1 MRQRRDTSPYLFM
14 LPAVAALLI
23 VTFAPFIGAVFL
35 SLGRYELLRPWLG
48 WQFRGLGNFAEVLQ
62 DKAFWASA
70 LTTLKFVVTALAGE
84 TALGVAIALFLNR
97 EFRGKGVVRTLI
109 LAPMIISPAVVG
121 LVWRMLYNADVGLVN
136 YFFRLVGLPARPWL
150 GDPSTALWAVAATD
164 IWQWTPYIVMVA
176 LAALESLPLDYF
188 EVAKIEGASFLQ
200 TLRYVTLPLIKPVL
214 LVAVIVRTMDL
225 LNTFGTI
232 FVMTN
237 GGPGRVTETLVIY
250 GYKTGFNFFHIGY
263 ASAIA
268 LVATVFTTIFA
279 LNFVNR
285 TVDREAEVA

>member
-1 MRQRRDTSPYLFM
+1 M
-14 LPAVAALLI
+14 LPAVAALLV
-23 VTFAPFIGAVFL
+23 VTFAPFIGAVLL

-48 WQFRGLGNFAEVLQ
+48 WQFRGFGNFIEVLQ
-62 DKAFWASA
+62 DRAFWQSA
-70 LTTLKFVVTALAGE
+70 LTTLKFGAVALSGE
-84 TALGVAIALFLNR
+84 TVLGVAIALFLNR
-97 EFRGKGVVRTLI
+97 EFKGKGAVRTLI
-109 LAPMIISPAVVG
+109 LAPMIISPVVVG
-121 LVWRMLYNADVGLVN
+121 LVWRMLYNADVGMVN
-136 YFFRLVGLPARPWL
+136 YFFRLVGLPAHPWL
-150 GDPSTALWAVAATD
+150 GDPATALWAVAATD

-200 TLRYVTLPLIKPVL
+200 TLRYVTLPLIRPVL

-279 LNFVNR
+279 ISFVNR
-285 TVDREAEVA
+285 TVDREAGPA